1 MSLRLRLAVFLVAVF
16 CLGEWMIVRIALNEV
31 KPRYLESMEESLV
44 DASMLLAA
52 LLETQLREET
62 VDPEPLRAAFAAVR
76 TREFVAQVYSLRK
89 TQLDLRVYVTDA
101 AGRVVFDSDNG
112 RDEGADYSKWRD
124 VRLTLAGEYGARASQ
139 LVPGD
144 NESLVLYIAAP
155 VRHEGRIVGVLAL
168 GKPTRSIN
176 TLVAAAQRRI
186 LSGALIGGLGLLVAL
201 LVAANWVIAPLER
214 LTAYARAVRD
224 GKPAPLPTLP
234 GRTLQELGTAFAEMR
249 DSLEGKQHVERT
261 TQALA
266 HGIKAPLAAV
276 RGAAE
281 LLGEEM
287 PGEERRRF
295 LENLRAESGRI
306 EQIVERLLQLSALEA
321 RSGLR
326 SPERLEAAALLAEV
340 ADGFRSAGRAAGVE
354 LVLRPGAA
362 GAVHGERTLLRDAL
376 TNLVQNAV
384 EFSPREGRVTL
395 AAQVVEGRVEFVVED
410 EGPGI
415 PDYALGR
422 IFERFYSLER
432 PGTGRKST
440 GLGLSLVREVAHKHG
455 GEAELVNRADRSGVR
470 ATLRL
475 PAA

>member
-1 MSLRLRLAVFLVAVF
+1 MSLRLRLALFLVGVF
-16 CLGEWMIVRIALNEV
+16 CLGEWLIVRTALNEV

-44 DASMLLAA
+44 DASRLLAA
-52 LLETQLREET
+52 LLETQLRDGK
-62 VDPEPLRAAFAAVR
+62 VDPEPLRATFASVR
-76 TREFVAQVYSLRK
+76 RHEFVAQVYSLRK
-89 TQLDLRVYVTDA
+89 TQIDLRVYATDST
-101 AGRVVFDSDNG
+101 GRVVFDSDNG
-112 RDEGADYSKWRD
+112 HDEGADYSTWLD
-124 VRLTLAGEYGARASQ
+124 VRRTLAGEYGARASQ
-139 LVPGD
+139 MIAGD
-144 NESLVLYIAAP
+144 NESLVLHIAAP
-155 VRHEGRIVGVLAL
+155 IRHGERIVGVLSL

-186 LSGALIGGLGLLVAL
+186 LTGALLGGLGLLAAL

-224 GKPAPLPTLP
+224 GRPAPLPALP

-249 DSLEGKQHVERT
+249 ESLEGKKHVERT

-287 PGEERRRF
+287 PAAERRRF

-321 RSGLR
+321 RSGLNA
-326 SPERLEAAALLAEV
+326 PERIDAVALLAEV

-354 LVLRPGAA
+354 LVVAADSA
-362 GAVHGERTLLRDAL
+362 GAVQGERALLREAL
-376 TNLVQNAV
+376 ANLLQNAV
-384 EFSPREGRVTL
+384 EFSPRGGQVTL
-395 AAQVVEGRVEFVVED
+395 GARSAGGRVEFAVED
-410 EGPGI
+410 QGPGI
-415 PDYALGR
+415 PDYALAR

-432 PGTGRKST
+432 PATGRKST
-440 GLGLSLVREVAHKHG
+440 GLGLSLVREIAHLHG
-455 GEAELVNRADRSGVR
+455 GEAELVNRVRGGAR
-470 ATLRL
+470 ATLSL
-475 PAA
+475 PVPR

>member
-1 MSLRLRLAVFLVAVF
+1 MSLRLRLALFLVAVF
-16 CLGEWMIVRIALNEV
+16 CLGEWLIVRTALNEV

-44 DASMLLAA
+44 DASRLLAA
-52 LLETQLREET
+52 LLETQLRGGN
-62 VDPEPLRAAFAAVR
+62 VDPEPLREAFGSVR
-76 TREFVAQVYSLRK
+76 RHEFVAQVYSLRK
-89 TQLDLRVYVTDA
+89 TQLDLRVYATDA
-101 AGRVVFDSDNG
+101 KGIVVFDSDNG
-112 RDEGADYSKWRD
+112 RDEGADYSGWLD
-124 VRLTLAGEYGARASQ
+124 VNRTLGGEYGARASQ
-139 LVPGD
+139 VVPGD
-144 NESLVLYIAAP
+144 SETLVLYIAAP
-155 VRHEGRIVGVLAL
+155 IRCGDRIVGVLSL

-186 LSGALIGGLGLLVAL
+186 LYGALIGGLGLLAAL

-214 LTAYARAVRD
+214 LTAYARDVRD
-224 GKPAPLPTLP
+224 GKPAPLPALP
-234 GRTLQELGTAFAEMR
+234 GRTLHDLGAAFAEMR

-287 PGEERRRF
+287 PAEERRRF

-306 EQIVERLLQLSALEA
+306 EQIVERLLQLSAIEA
-321 RSGLR
+321 RTTLR
-326 SPERLEAAALLAEV
+326 APEQIEAAALLAEV

-354 LVLRPGAA
+354 LAVAADAA
-362 GAVHGERTLLRDAL
+362 GVVRGERALLREAL
-376 TNLVQNAV
+376 ANLVQNAV
-384 EFSPREGRVTL
+384 EFSPRGGRVTL
-395 AAQVVEGRVEFVVED
+395 TARALGGRVEFAVED
-410 EGPGI
+410 QGPGI

-432 PGTGRKST
+432 PATGRKST
-440 GLGLSLVREVAHKHG
+440 GLGLSLVREIAHLHG
-455 GEAELVNRADRSGVR
+455 GEAELVNRTEGGAR

-475 PAA
+475 PAG

>member
-1 MSLRLRLAVFLVAVF
+1 MSLRLRLALFLVAVF
-16 CLGEWMIVRIALNEV
+16 CLGEWLIVRTALEQV

-44 DASMLLAA
+44 DASRLLAA
-52 LLETQLREET
+52 LLETQLRDHAP
-62 VDPEPLRAAFAAVR
+62 DPEPLRTAFAAMR
-76 TREFVAQVYSLRK
+76 SRAFEAQVYSLRK
-89 TQLDLRVYVTDA
+89 TQLDLRVYVTDST
-101 AGRVVFDSDNG
+101 GRVVFDSDG
-112 RDEGADYSKWRD
+112 TDEGADYSRWLD
-124 VRLTLAGEYGARASQ
+124 VSRTLRGEYGARATQ
-139 LVPGD
+139 TVTGD
-144 NESLVLYIAAP
+144 NESLVLHIAAP
-155 VRHEGRIVGVLAL
+155 IRDGERIVGVLSL

-176 TLVAAAQRRI
+176 ALVVNARRRLI
-186 LSGALIGGLGLLVAL
+186 LGAVLGGLGLLVAL

-214 LTAYARAVRD
+214 LTAYARDVRD
-224 GKPAPLPTLP
+224 GKPAPLPALP
-234 GRTLQELGTAFAEMR
+234 GRTLRELGEAFAEMR
-249 DSLEGKQHVERT
+249 ESLEGKKHVERT

-287 PGEERRRF
+287 PAEERRRF

-321 RSGLR
+321 RTALR
-326 SPERLEAAALLAEV
+326 APERIEAAALLAEV

-354 LVLRPGAA
+354 LIVAA
-362 GAVHGERTLLRDAL
+362 EAGGIVCGERALLREAL
-376 TNLVQNAV
+376 ANLVQNAV
-384 EFSPREGRVTL
+384 EFSPRDGRVTL
-395 AAQVVEGRVEFVVED
+395 AARAGGGAVEFAIED
-410 EGPGI
+410 EGSGV

-432 PGTGRKST
+432 PATGRKST
-440 GLGLSLVREVAHKHG
+440 GLGLALVREIAHLHR
-455 GEAELVNRADRSGVR
+455 GEAELVNRAGATGAR